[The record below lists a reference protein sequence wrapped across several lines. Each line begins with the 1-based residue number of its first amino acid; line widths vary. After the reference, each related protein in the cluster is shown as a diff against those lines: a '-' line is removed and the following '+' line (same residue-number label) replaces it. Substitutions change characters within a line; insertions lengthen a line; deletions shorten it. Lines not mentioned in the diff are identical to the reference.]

1 MAGTGPQQMKEGPGG
16 DASAGAAGVKGLLC
30 VKDIELV
37 LDFSVKLGKQML
49 LSGANLERVNT
60 TIYRICHCYGL
71 REISLFSLS
80 SVIILSAKDAD
91 GEAFTRQIRVP
102 AFGIQLERLKR
113 LTQLSNQILAAPPE
127 PEDLAVL
134 LRWGRA
140 VEEYPLPIILLGYVI
155 AVTCLC
161 LIFGGTAGDTVSS
174 AITMLALFWLLRLLN
189 RAEMNK
195 MIKNALCMFL
205 IGALS
210 AFMVKTGIGDHFNTI
225 LIATTL
231 IVIPGIPMVNA
242 VRNLLCGNEMNS
254 ILELIKVG
262 LETVSLVVGLF
273 VSVQLFG
280 GML

>member
-1 MAGTGPQQMKEGPGG
+1 ML
-16 DASAGAAGVKGLLC
+16 S

-37 LDFSVKLGKQML
+37 LDFSAKLGKQML

-60 TIYRICHCYGL
+60 TLYRICRCYDL
-71 REISLFSLS
+71 REVSIFSLS
-80 SVIILSAKDAD
+80 SVIIISAKDAD
-91 GEAFTRQIRVP
+91 GAAFTRQIRVP

-127 PEDLAVL
+127 PEDLATL

-140 VEEYPLPIILLGYVI
+140 VEEYPLPVILLGYVL
-155 AVTCLC
+155 AVACLC

-174 AITMLALFWLLRLLN
+174 VITMLVLFWLLRLLD

-205 IGALS
+205 IGGLS
-210 AFMVKTGIGDHFNTI
+210 ALMVGTGMGDHFETI
-225 LIATTL
+225 LISTTL

-280 GML
+280 GVL